1 VFWTKNSQPMG
12 YQDRYNP
19 FRTFR
24 PNWACRMKPT
34 PDIARLPFKRRYQRQ
49 VRQGRRDR
57 YAGPVRAVCGRA
69 RSQACREAAKAL
81 DEAAKMLDEAA
92 SLIEQTIRVKKDR
105 GDVRCRDIETF
116 S

>member
-1 VFWTKNSQPMG
+1 MGTSSHCVFSNTIQSAISAKLGLPHET
-12 YQDRYNP
+12 DARHHTV
-19 FRTFR
+19 TFR
-24 PNWACRMKPT
+24 SG
-34 PDIARLPFKRRYQRQ
+34 RLLKRRYQRQ

-57 YAGPVRAVCGRA
+57 YAGLVRAVWGRA
-69 RSQACREAAKAL
+69 RSQAKAL

-105 GDVRCRDIETF
+105 SDVRCREIEIF

>member
-1 VFWTKNSQPMG
+1 MPG
-12 YQDRYNP
+12 P
-19 FRTFR
+19 FE
-24 PNWACRMKPT
+24 PSADAP
-34 PDIARLPFKRRYQRQ
+34 
-49 VRQGRRDR
+49 
-57 YAGPVRAVCGRA
+57 

-105 GDVRCRDIETF
+105 GDVRCRDIETV